1 MIISTRAD
9 ESWRG
14 ITHADA
20 ETSGAWRHD
29 QSVMPLFRIFRPG
42 GMWSH
47 RVWSQPYNGQDQNKE
62 KVERGPQTQCKQF
75 ATANWLRMNRVKG

>member
-1 MIISTRAD
+1 MIIFTRAD
-9 ESWRG
+9 ESRRG

-29 QSVMPLFRIFRPG
+29 QSVITLFRIFRPG

-47 RVWSQPYNGQDQNKE
+47 RVWSQHYNGQDQNEE
-62 KVERGPQTQCKQF
+62 KVREDLTLN
-75 ATANWLRMNRVKG
+75 ANNLLQKMNSYVA